1 MMPDPSES
9 PLRAVKVKLIR
20 AEKHLS
26 EVILATRKYAQ
37 GECSI
42 SLEKDSKLR
51 MFVQRVR
58 LFPSAS
64 PEISAI
70 AGDFLANVKSILDY
84 IVWELVKTT
93 PGSSPT
99 TSNQFPITYTASDF
113 ADQVARKRLRG
124 VPTKAAALIERLQP
138 YNAGNSSLGTLN
150 RLHNI
155 DKHRTLNVV
164 TVVADNTEVVS
175 QSGEFALFLG
185 DEELHDGTVFG
196 GIGIPFALAANMPDF
211 QARLPNMK
219 MHGKC
224 SMFVAFDDESAEDL
238 EGLRVDRTLQE
249 IFEFVRDTV
258 IPAFEPFFD
267 RVPNTI

>member
-1 MMPDPSES
+1 MTAES
-9 PLRAVKVKLIR
+9 PFRAVRVKLVR
-20 AEKHLS
+20 AEKHLN
-26 EVILATRKYAQ
+26 EVIAATRKYAQ

-42 SLEKDSKLR
+42 VLEKDSKRKL
-51 MFVQRVR
+51 FVQRVR
-58 LFPSAS
+58 LTPSAS
-64 PEISAI
+64 PEVSAI

-93 PGSSPT
+93 PGNSPT
-99 TSNQFPITYTASDF
+99 ASNQFPITYTASEF
-113 ADQVARKRLRG
+113 ADQIARKRLRG
-124 VPTKAAALIERLQP
+124 VPIEAATLIERLQP
-138 YNAGNSSLGTLN
+138 YNAGNSFLGTLN

-164 TVVADNTEVVS
+164 TVVADNTEVVA

-185 DEELHDGTVFG
+185 DEELRDGTIFG
-196 GIGIPFALAANMPDF
+196 GIGIPFATAARIPNF
-211 QARLPNMK
+211 KARLPNMK

-224 SMFVAFDDESAEDL
+224 SMFIAFDDESAEDL

-249 IFEFVRDTV
+249 IFEFVRDAV

-267 RVPNTI
+267 SVPNTI